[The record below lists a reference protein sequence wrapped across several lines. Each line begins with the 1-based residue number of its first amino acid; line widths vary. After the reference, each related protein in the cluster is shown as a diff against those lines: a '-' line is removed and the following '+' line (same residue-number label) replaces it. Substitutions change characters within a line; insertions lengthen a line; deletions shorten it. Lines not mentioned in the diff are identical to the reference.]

1 MTEERNGN
9 GRGASIPR
17 GYQQEDTEARR
28 SWLKEHAGV
37 ELDDTLEDKA
47 EDLQGIIE
55 NHVGFMKVPMALVG
69 PMILLRQ
76 EVLPTQR
83 PTRSMTIT
91 IVRL

>member
-1 MTEERNGN
+1 MTEEKNGN

-28 SWLKEHAGV
+28 SWLKEHAGI

-55 NHVGFMKVPMALVG
+55 NHVGFMKVPMAIVG
-69 PMILLRQ
+69 PMIVDLSL
-76 EVLPTQR
+76 
-83 PTRSMTIT
+83 IH
-91 IVRL
+91 I